1 MIPAAVGSR
10 ARRRCPPSRAE
21 PRQRRRRRRFTEVCN
36 FADASWLTWLES
48 ERRGR
53 SERRSLPALE
63 ELKRAYRRSLSL
75 SNSLVL
81 SLLCHPPSSLLP
93 IFLSYT
99 RLTRIRSLSPLYI
112 FRHSRISLLLRSS
125 RPRFLARGTLCL
137 SSSILVLSFCRR
149 MARRRPDPSAYQSES
164 KRRSWPKRD
173 GRCFAPSLLLSLPVV
188 LRSLRA

>member
-10 ARRRCPPSRAE
+10 ARRRCPPSQAE
-21 PRQRRRRRRFTEVCN
+21 SRQRRRRFTEVCN

-63 ELKRAYRRSLSL
+63 ELKRAYRRSLSP

-81 SLLCHPPSSLLP
+81 SPLSSSLLAS
-93 IFLSYT
+93 SYPPFIHSFDT
-99 RLTRIRSLSPLYI
+99 HSLSFTPLY
-112 FRHSRISLLLRSS
+112 F
-125 RPRFLARGTLCL
+125 GTLEFRSYFDPRGRA
-137 SSSILVLSFCRR
+137 SSH
-149 MARRRPDPSAYQSES
+149 A
-164 KRRSWPKRD
+164 
-173 GRCFAPSLLLSLPVV
+173 APSVFPPLSWFSRFVEEWRDAGQTLVPTKAKAKDAVGRKGMVDASRSPSLPLSLPVV